1 MLNTQKYVSR
11 NELMAET
18 GVCNTT
24 ISKYM
29 RDYGIGNKV
38 IPRERK
44 QEIVDYIKNRVRQA
58 RENSNSARR
67 KGKVEYDKKLMV
79 QKKQRCDWRVSIR
92 GSYGWIVVRVGTQN
106 EMEPWAEML
115 MRNGIEARA
124 SRNECRSTLDGK

>member
-44 QEIVDYIKNRVRQA
+44 QEIVDCIKNRVRQA

-92 GSYGWIVVRVGTQN
+92 GSYGWIVVRVGTQD

-124 SRNECRSTLDGK
+124 SRNECRKVVNA

>member
-18 GVCNTT
+18 GICNTT

-67 KGKVEYDKKLMV
+67 KGKVEYDKKSMI
-79 QKKQRCDWRVSIR
+79 QKKRRCDWRVSIL
-92 GSYGWIVVRVGTQN
+92 GSYGWIVVRVGTQD

-124 SRNECRSTLDGK
+124 SRNECRKVVNS

>member
-18 GVCNTT
+18 GVCNAT

-92 GSYGWIVVRVGTQN
+92 GSYGWIVVRVGTQD

-124 SRNECRSTLDGK
+124 SRNECRKVVNS

>member
-18 GVCNTT
+18 GICNTT
-24 ISKYM
+24 VTKYM

-38 IPRERK
+38 IPREKK
-44 QEIVDYIKNRVRQA
+44 QEIVDYINERVRQA

-67 KGKVEYDKKLMV
+67 KGKVEYDKKLMI

-92 GSYGWIVVRVGTQN
+92 GSYGWIVVRVGTQD

-124 SRNECRSTLDGK
+124 SRNECRKVVNS

>member
-92 GSYGWIVVRVGTQN
+92 GSYGWIVVRVGTQD

-124 SRNECRSTLDGK
+124 CENEHGRTA

>member
-92 GSYGWIVVRVGTQN
+92 GSYGWIVVRVGTQD
-106 EMEPWAEML
+106 EMEPLAEML

-124 SRNECRSTLDGK
+124 SRNECRKVVNS

>member
-18 GVCNTT
+18 GVCNPT

-92 GSYGWIVVRVGTQN
+92 GSYGWIVVRVGTQD

-124 SRNECRSTLDGK
+124 SRNECRKVVNA

>member
-18 GVCNTT
+18 GICNTT
-24 ISKYM
+24 ITKYM

-38 IPRERK
+38 IPREKK
-44 QEIVDYIKNRVRQA
+44 QEIVDYINERVRQA

-67 KGKVEYDKKLMV
+67 KGKVEYDKKLMI

-92 GSYGWIVVRVGTQN
+92 GSYGWIVVRVGTQD

-124 SRNECRSTLDGK
+124 SRNECRKVVN

>member
-18 GVCNTT
+18 GVCNAT

-92 GSYGWIVVRVGTQN
+92 GSYGWIVVRVGTQD

-124 SRNECRSTLDGK
+124 SRNECRKVVNA

>member
-92 GSYGWIVVRVGTQN
+92 GSYGWIVVRVGTQD

-124 SRNECRSTLDGK
+124 SRNECRKVVNA